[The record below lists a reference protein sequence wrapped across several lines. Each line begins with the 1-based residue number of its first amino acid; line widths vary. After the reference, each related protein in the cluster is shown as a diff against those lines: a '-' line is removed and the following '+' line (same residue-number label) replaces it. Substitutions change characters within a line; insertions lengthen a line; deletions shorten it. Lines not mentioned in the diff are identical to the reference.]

1 MGNESQKQMTSPQP
15 DPTSCQY
22 EQRQP
27 TNRLGTVWIR
37 RWLRANG
44 APPKL
49 YASQESQAEG
59 WKDDWWPGRYQLN
72 DFKAKQARISAL
84 GHAMIHQR
92 NGSFVDQDS
101 ESCLYH
107 IEHVYIQSLQ
117 SWDPSYPVSFVGDMW
132 TPLVEKT
139 WEEYCDVSNYGT
151 NTRSMVPKRLLSS
164 FSWILCL
171 EPVNWLGLGCC
182 LDRWVGLVSL
192 DVCRQHPLSF
202 LQPQPLTFRQ
212 QKTVRYETVFN
223 TEMQRIDGNCQCPL
237 QATELGFHTLH
248 YMTWKI
254 H

>member
-1 MGNESQKQMTSPQP
+1 MSLRNKWQALNLIPQVVNM
-15 DPTSCQY
+15 SNVN
-22 EQRQP
+22 QP
-27 TNRLGTVWIR
+27 TDLEQCGYEGDCELMV
-37 RWLRANG
+37 LRQSYTHHRG
-44 APPKL
+44 
-49 YASQESQAEG
+49 SQAEG

-92 NGSFVDQDS
+92 NGSFFDQDS

-182 LDRWVGLVSL
+182 LDRWVW
-192 DVCRQHPLSF
+192 LS
-202 LQPQPLTFRQ
+202 QFR
-212 QKTVRYETVFN
+212 
-223 TEMQRIDGNCQCPL
+223 CL
-237 QATELGFHTLH
+237 
-248 YMTWKI
+248 
-254 H
+254 

>member
-1 MGNESQKQMTSPQP
+1 MSLRNKWQALTLIPQVVNM
-15 DPTSCQY
+15 SNVN
-22 EQRQP
+22 QP
-27 TNRLGTVWIR
+27 TDLEQCGYEGDCELMVLRQSYTHHRGLRRRGERMTDDPADISWMISRRSKPGFQLWDMPWSIKETV
-37 RWLRANG
+37 A
-44 APPKL
+44 
-49 YASQESQAEG
+49 
-59 WKDDWWPGRYQLN
+59 
-72 DFKAKQARISAL
+72 F
-84 GHAMIHQR
+84 
-92 NGSFVDQDS
+92 FDQDS